1 METTSTSQRR
11 PRAEQPAFDH
21 QRFDVYRVGLE
32 FQALVPRLV
41 PRRAVCGL
49 RDQLDRASSSILL
62 NTAEGAGR
70 FARAE
75 KASFYL
81 IARGS
86 ATECA
91 AVLDVLLTRG
101 LIDAGLYRHA
111 HGLLIRIAQMLTRLV
126 QRMQQ

>member
-1 METTSTSQRR
+1 
-11 PRAEQPAFDH
+11 
-21 QRFDVYRVGLE
+21 
-32 FQALVPRLV
+32 
-41 PRRAVCGL
+41 
-49 RDQLDRASSSILL
+49 
-62 NTAEGAGR
+62 
-70 FARAE
+70 
-75 KASFYL
+75 L